1 MQVTPAIFPK
11 SFDEI
16 THALDALQYSVSM
29 VQIDLCDGEFGLL
42 KTWLPEGDEQLP
54 TEYDYEFDIMMNDWK
69 TYVKRSIDIG
79 ASRIV
84 AHVDHFSEGDAHELI
99 AILEHTGI
107 ALGVSVSNN
116 TPLEDHINF
125 IKFFEEGYG
134 NVFVQVMGIAKIG
147 AQGQEFDES
156 VLQRITEI
164 KEWCPNLYMQV
175 DGSMNATTAVKVKDA
190 GADTV
195 ISGSYIFAS
204 DNVEKAIATL
214 EEI

>member
-1 MQVTPAIFPK
+1 MQVTPAILPQNFE
-11 SFDEI
+11 EI
-16 THALDALQYSVSM
+16 LEKLESLNYVTSL

-42 KTWLPEGDEQLP
+42 KTWLPKGDESLP
-54 TEYDYEFDIMMNDWK
+54 ADYDYEFDIMMNDWK
-69 TYVKRSIDIG
+69 TYVKRAIDIG

-84 AHVDHFSEGDAHELI
+84 AHVDHFSEADAHELI

-116 TPLEDHINF
+116 VPVEDHINF

-134 NVFVQVMGIAKIG
+134 NVFVQVMGIRDIG
-147 AQGQEFDES
+147 AQGQDFDET
-156 VLQRITEI
+156 VLTRIQEI
-164 KEWCPNLYMQV
+164 KEWCPHLHIQV
-175 DGSMNATTAVKVKDA
+175 DGAMSNVTAEKVKEA

-195 ISGSYIFAS
+195 ISGSYIFGS
-204 DNVEKAIATL
+204 GNIEQAIQTL

>member
-1 MQVTPAIFPK
+1 MNVTPAILPQ
-11 SFDEI
+11 SFEEI
-16 THALDALQYSVSM
+16 TNKLESLNYETSL
-29 VQIDLCDGEFGLL
+29 VQIDLCDGEFGLV
-42 KTWLPEGDEQLP
+42 KTWLPEGDEMLP
-54 TEYDYEFDIMMNDWK
+54 VDYDYEFDIMANDWK
-69 TYVKRSIDIG
+69 TYVKRAIDIG

-84 AHVDHFSEGDAHELI
+84 AHVDNFSEADAYELT

-134 NVFVQVMGIAKIG
+134 NIFVQVMGIRNIG
-147 AQGQEFDES
+147 AQGQEFDETALS
-156 VLQRITEI
+156 RIREI
-164 KEWCPNLYMQV
+164 KEWCPNLYLQV
-175 DGSMNATTAVKVKDA
+175 DGAMNNINAEKVKEA

-195 ISGSYIFAS
+195 VSCSYIFGS
-204 DNVEKAIATL
+204 SNVYEAIQML